1 MLHLYCTNGGKK
13 RMEFE
18 EDALRFTNGVNKN
31 RVLEIDNPECTNDIS
46 LVGRALTA
54 PVRIQILHMLNKKP
68 MLLSQIAAE
77 LDLPLSSA
85 AFHLRVL
92 EDAQLI
98 TIDFSTKRKGTLKW
112 YSYALPKTLILRL
125 RQVDGGNQRAF
136 VPYSQSINIGDYID
150 ADFSPYCGIATERQ
164 HIMEDEP
171 RRTFIPERRDAQIIW
186 SRNSGDLLYAV
197 PNDYAIKGKLS
208 EINFS
213 AELCSETMGY
223 NNEYPSDITFWIND
237 TELCTFTCPG
247 DYGDRYGK
255 YTPPWWFP
263 ESTKYGLLTT
273 VSIRERGVYLNEKLV
288 NKRVKLGGLNL
299 TKGNRTTLKIGVKKD
314 AEHLGGFN
322 IFGDKFG
329 DYNQGIVFT
338 AIYENN

>member
-112 YSYALPKTLILRL
+112 YSYALRK
-125 RQVDGGNQRAF
+125 A
-136 VPYSQSINIGDYID
+136 SI
-150 ADFSPYCGIATERQ
+150 
-164 HIMEDEP
+164 
-171 RRTFIPERRDAQIIW
+171 
-186 SRNSGDLLYAV
+186 
-197 PNDYAIKGKLS
+197 S
-208 EINFS
+208 EIISTPIFLPT
-213 AELCSETMGY
+213 AESP
-223 NNEYPSDITFWIND
+223 PSGSTLWKTSREERLFPNGGTRRSSGQDTAGIFCRPFPTIT
-237 TELCTFTCPG
+237 
-247 DYGDRYGK
+247 
-255 YTPPWWFP
+255 
-263 ESTKYGLLTT
+263 
-273 VSIRERGVYLNEKLV
+273 
-288 NKRVKLGGLNL
+288 
-299 TKGNRTTLKIGVKKD
+299 
-314 AEHLGGFN
+314 
-322 IFGDKFG
+322 
-329 DYNQGIVFT
+329 Q
-338 AIYENN
+338 

>member
-1 MLHLYCTNGGKK
+1 
-13 RMEFE
+13 MEFE

-150 ADFSPYCGIATERQ
+150 GSTLWKTSREERLFPNGGTRRSSGQDTAGIFCMPFPT
-164 HIMEDEP
+164 
-171 RRTFIPERRDAQIIW
+171 
-186 SRNSGDLLYAV
+186 
-197 PNDYAIKGKLS
+197 
-208 EINFS
+208 
-213 AELCSETMGY
+213 
-223 NNEYPSDITFWIND
+223 IT
-237 TELCTFTCPG
+237 
-247 DYGDRYGK
+247 
-255 YTPPWWFP
+255 
-263 ESTKYGLLTT
+263 
-273 VSIRERGVYLNEKLV
+273 
-288 NKRVKLGGLNL
+288 
-299 TKGNRTTLKIGVKKD
+299 
-314 AEHLGGFN
+314 
-322 IFGDKFG
+322 
-329 DYNQGIVFT
+329 Q
-338 AIYENN
+338 